1 MRSLLKKAFSGTPD
15 NVLRPI
21 RDIIRKNG
29 NREFPLYQIVE
40 HFKGNTKSIIFTN
53 DDIDEYLL
61 KLKYGK
67 TETLSTLML
76 LYPSL
81 DFNNV
86 FHVDHM
92 YPKSKFTNRFLK
104 SKGITEDKIDLYK
117 EKVNSICN
125 LQLIAAIPNIEKQN
139 KDFDEWF
146 NEINPDE
153 TYAYHYR
160 EIHYLPDMEYS
171 YDNFLMF
178 IEKRQELL
186 RNALK
191 KVLLM
196 PIESSGDE
204 IGEDNNIIEYPQQD
218 DAIDENGVVVDILEE
233 KKDPIIG
240 QVVIHKVF
248 GEGVILSYNDKY
260 ITVQFDT
267 GKKPFIYPDAFK
279 SFLKAKDPDFQE
291 KLING
296 LALRS
301 DLGK

>member
-1 MRSLLKKAFSGTPD
+1 
-15 NVLRPI
+15 
-21 RDIIRKNG
+21 
-29 NREFPLYQIVE
+29 
-40 HFKGNTKSIIFTN
+40 
-53 DDIDEYLL
+53 
-61 KLKYGK
+61 
-67 TETLSTLML
+67 
-76 LYPSL
+76 
-81 DFNNV
+81 
-86 FHVDHM
+86 
-92 YPKSKFTNRFLK
+92 
-104 SKGITEDKIDLYK
+104 
-117 EKVNSICN
+117 
-125 LQLIAAIPNIEKQN
+125 
-139 KDFDEWF
+139 
-146 NEINPDE
+146 
-153 TYAYHYR
+153 
-160 EIHYLPDMEYS
+160 
-171 YDNFLMF
+171 MF